1 MLSKLAF
8 CELDSLYRNI
18 DKGPVEAKCAGAEG
32 CDYEVCHREVLHLG
46 LRFVVFYFY
55 Y

>member
-1 MLSKLAF
+1 MLSELAF

-18 DKGPVEAKCAGAEG
+18 DKGAVEAERAGAEG
-32 CDYEVCHREVLHLG
+32 RDCDVCNTEVLRPG
-46 LRFVVFYFY
+46 LRFGLFY